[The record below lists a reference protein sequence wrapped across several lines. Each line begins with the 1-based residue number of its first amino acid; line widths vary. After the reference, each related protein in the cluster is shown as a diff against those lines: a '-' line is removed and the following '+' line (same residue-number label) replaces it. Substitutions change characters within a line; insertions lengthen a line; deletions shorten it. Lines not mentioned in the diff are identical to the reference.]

1 MDYEG
6 FRQMVLGANLMP
18 TKPGAIDIF
27 DPKKQME
34 FNHGA
39 AISSIQHLTA
49 VNVDGLGYNE
59 DIVRETLAITQTD

>member
-18 TKPGAIDIF
+18 TKPGAIDIYN
-27 DPKKQME
+27 PKQYME

-39 AISSIQHLTA
+39 AISAVQHLTA
-49 VNVDGLGYNE
+49 
-59 DIVRETLAITQTD
+59 I